1 MDWTN
6 LIADEDWWLD
16 KHYTPGRGGRR
27 IDKTIIHHN
36 AGRLSLKGC
45 YDVWQTRPA
54 SAHYQ
59 VDVDGR
65 IGQYVHD
72 WDTSWN
78 AANTDA
84 NQTSIGIEHANSGDA
99 SSPVTGAT
107 LESGAHLVA
116 AVHRRYD
123 LGRPAWLV
131 NVFPHNHYTQTG
143 CPGHLA
149 GSQNSAYM
157 ARAQAWY
164 DAMGSGTTPTTP
176 SPQEDD
182 MALTEDDITRIA
194 AKVTDGLRIGPSG
207 QQATLASFVHAA
219 ARDSAAAL
227 RAVEALRADLAKV
240 ASGGVSA
247 DAIVDAVV
255 ARIKASR

>member
-6 LIADEDWWLD
+6 LIADENWWME
-16 KHYTPGRGGRR
+16 KHFTPGRGGRR
-27 IDKTIIHHN
+27 ITKTVIHHN
-36 AGRLSLKGC
+36 AGRLSIKGC
-45 YDVWQTRPA
+45 YDVWQTRQA

-59 VDVDGR
+59 VDAYGR

-72 WDTSWN
+72 SDTAWH
-78 AANTDA
+78 AANNDA
-84 NQTSIGIEHANSGDA
+84 NATSIGIEHANSGDA
-99 SSPVTGAT
+99 SSPVTAET
-107 LESGAHLVA
+107 LEAGAHLVA
-116 AVHRRYD
+116 AIHRHYD

-164 DAMGSGTTPTTP
+164 DAIGSGTIPTP

-182 MALTEDDITRIA
+182 MALTDDDLDRIA
-194 AKVTDGLRIGPSG
+194 RRVLDTMKGGPG
-207 QQATLASFVHAA
+207 KATAFSYLDAA

-227 RAVEALRADLAKV
+227 RAVEALRADVAKV
-240 ASGGVSA
+240 AGGGVSA

-255 ARIKASR
+255 ARIKASS

>member
-84 NQTSIGIEHANSGDA
+84 NQTSIAIEHANSTTPD
-99 SSPVTGAT
+99 SPVTGAT

-131 NVFPHNHYTQTG
+131 NVFPHNHYTSTG

-149 GSQNSAYM
+149 GSQNAAYM

-164 DAMGSGTTPTTP
+164 DAIGSGTIPTP

-182 MALTEDDITRIA
+182 MALTDDDLDRIA
-194 AKVTDGLRIGPSG
+194 RRVLDTMKGGPG
-207 QQATLASFVHAA
+207 KATAFSYLDAA

>member
-84 NQTSIGIEHANSGDA
+84 NQTSIAIEHANSTTPD
-99 SSPVTGAT
+99 SPVTGAT

-116 AVHRRYD
+116 AIHRHYD

-182 MALTEDDITRIA
+182 MALTDDDITRIA

>member
-84 NQTSIGIEHANSGDA
+84 NQTSIAIEHANSTTPD
-99 SSPVTGAT
+99 SPVTGAT

-149 GSQNSAYM
+149 GSQNAAYM

-164 DAMGSGTTPTTP
+164 DAIGSGTIPTP

-182 MALTEDDITRIA
+182 MALTDDDITRIA

>member
-6 LIADEDWWLD
+6 LTADENWWMD
-16 KHYTPGRGGRR
+16 RHFTPGRGGRR
-27 IDKTIIHHN
+27 ITKTVIHHN
-36 AGRLSLKGC
+36 AGRLSIKGC

-59 VDVDGR
+59 VDADGR

-72 WDTSWN
+72 SDTAWHAANN
-78 AANTDA
+78 AANA
-84 NQTSIGIEHANSGDA
+84 TSIGIEHANSGDA
-99 SSPVTGAT
+99 SSPVTAET
-107 LESGAHLVA
+107 LEAGAHLVA
-116 AVHRRYD
+116 AIHRHYD

-182 MALTEDDITRIA
+182 MALTEIEIQQIASRII
-194 AKVTDGLRIGPSG
+194 DGTPMGPER
-207 QQATLASFVHAA
+207 ATLASYLAA
-219 ARDSAAAL
+219 ARRDAGAALAEVKAL
-227 RAVEALRADLAKV
+227 RAELAGR
-240 ASGGVSA
+240 GGVDPA
-247 DAIVDAVV
+247 AVAAELIKQLG
-255 ARIKASR
+255 ARP

>member
-6 LIADEDWWLD
+6 LIADENWWME
-16 KHYTPGRGGRR
+16 KHFTPGRGGRR
-27 IDKTIIHHN
+27 ITKTVIHHN
-36 AGRLSLKGC
+36 AGRLSIKGC
-45 YDVWQTRPA
+45 YDVWQTRQA

-59 VDVDGR
+59 VDAYGR

-72 WDTSWN
+72 SDTAWH
-78 AANTDA
+78 AANNDA
-84 NQTSIGIEHANSGDA
+84 NATSIGIEHANSGDA
-99 SSPVTGAT
+99 SSPVTAET
-107 LESGAHLVA
+107 LEAGAHLVA
-116 AVHRRYD
+116 AIHRHYD

-164 DAMGSGTTPTTP
+164 DAIGSGTIPTP

-182 MALTEDDITRIA
+182 MALTDDDLDRIA
-194 AKVTDGLRIGPSG
+194 RRVLDTMKGGPG
-207 QQATLASFVHAA
+207 KATAFSYLDAA

-240 ASGGVSA
+240 ADGGVSA

-255 ARIKASR
+255 ARIKASS

>member
-6 LIADEDWWLD
+6 LIADENWWME
-16 KHYTPGRGGRR
+16 KHFTPGRGGRR
-27 IDKTIIHHN
+27 ITKTVIHHN
-36 AGRLSLKGC
+36 AGRLSIKGC
-45 YDVWQTRPA
+45 YDVWQTRQA

-59 VDVDGR
+59 VDAYGR

-72 WDTSWN
+72 SDTAWH
-78 AANTDA
+78 AANNDA
-84 NQTSIGIEHANSGDA
+84 NATSIGIEHANSGDA
-99 SSPVTGAT
+99 SSPVTAET
-107 LESGAHLVA
+107 LEAGAHLVA
-116 AVHRRYD
+116 AIHRHYD

-182 MALTEDDITRIA
+182 MALTEIEIQQIASRII
-194 AKVTDGLRIGPSG
+194 DGTPMGPER
-207 QQATLASFVHAA
+207 ATLASYLAA
-219 ARDSAAAL
+219 ARRDAGAALAEVKAL
-227 RAVEALRADLAKV
+227 RAELAGG
-240 ASGGVSA
+240 GGVDPA
-247 DAIVDAVV
+247 AVAAELIKQLG
-255 ARIKASR
+255 ARSQ

>member
-6 LIADEDWWLD
+6 LIADENWWME
-16 KHYTPGRGGRR
+16 KHFTPGRGGRR
-27 IDKTIIHHN
+27 ITKTVIHHN
-36 AGRLSLKGC
+36 AGRLSIKGC
-45 YDVWQTRPA
+45 YDVWQTRQA

-59 VDVDGR
+59 VDADGR

-72 WDTSWN
+72 SDTAWH
-78 AANTDA
+78 AANNDA
-84 NQTSIGIEHANSGDA
+84 NATSIGIEHANSGDA
-99 SSPVTGAT
+99 SSPVTSET
-107 LESGAHLVA
+107 LEAGAHLVA
-116 AVHRRYD
+116 AIHRHYD

-131 NVFPHNHYTQTG
+131 NVFPHNHYTSTG

-182 MALTEDDITRIA
+182 MALTEIEIQQIASRII
-194 AKVTDGLRIGPSG
+194 DGTPMGPER
-207 QQATLASFVHAA
+207 ATLASYLAA
-219 ARDSAAAL
+219 ARRDAGAALAEVKAL
-227 RAVEALRADLAKV
+227 RAELAEL
-240 ASGGVSA
+240 AGGGGVDPA
-247 DAIVDAVV
+247 AVAAELIKQLG
-255 ARIKASR
+255 ARSQ

>member
-6 LIADEDWWLD
+6 LTADENWWMD
-16 KHYTPGRGGRR
+16 RHFTPGRGGRR
-27 IDKTIIHHN
+27 ITKTVIHHN
-36 AGRLSLKGC
+36 AGRLSIKGC
-45 YDVWQTRPA
+45 YDVWQTRRA

-59 VDVDGR
+59 VDADGR

-72 WDTSWN
+72 SDTAWH
-78 AANTDA
+78 AANNDA
-84 NQTSIGIEHANSGDA
+84 NATSIGIEHANSGDA
-99 SSPVTGAT
+99 SSPVTAET

-116 AVHRRYD
+116 AIHRHYD

-182 MALTEDDITRIA
+182 MALTEIEIQQIASRII
-194 AKVTDGLRIGPSG
+194 DGTPMGPER
-207 QQATLASFVHAA
+207 ATLASYLAA
-219 ARDSAAAL
+219 ARRDAGAALAEVKAL
-227 RAVEALRADLAKV
+227 RAELAGR
-240 ASGGVSA
+240 GGVDPA
-247 DAIVDAVV
+247 AVAAELIKQLG
-255 ARIKASR
+255 ARP

>member
-6 LIADEDWWLD
+6 LIADENWWME
-16 KHYTPGRGGRR
+16 KHFTPGRGGRR
-27 IDKTIIHHN
+27 ITKTVIHHN
-36 AGRLSLKGC
+36 AGRLSIKGC
-45 YDVWQTRPA
+45 YDVWQTRQA

-59 VDVDGR
+59 VDADGR

-72 WDTSWN
+72 SDTAWH
-78 AANTDA
+78 AANNDA
-84 NQTSIGIEHANSGDA
+84 NATSIGIEHANSGDA
-99 SSPVTGAT
+99 SSPVTSET
-107 LESGAHLVA
+107 LEAGAHLVA
-116 AVHRRYD
+116 AIHRHYD

-131 NVFPHNHYTQTG
+131 NVFPHNHYTSTG

-182 MALTEDDITRIA
+182 MALTEIEIQQIASRII
-194 AKVTDGLRIGPSG
+194 DGTPMGPER
-207 QQATLASFVHAA
+207 ATLASYLAA
-219 ARDSAAAL
+219 ARRDAGAALAEVKAL
-227 RAVEALRADLAKV
+227 RAELAGR
-240 ASGGVSA
+240 GGVDPA
-247 DAIVDAVV
+247 AVAAELIKQLG
-255 ARIKASR
+255 ARP

>member
-84 NQTSIGIEHANSGDA
+84 NQTSIAIEHANSTTPD
-99 SSPVTGAT
+99 SPVTGAT

-116 AVHRRYD
+116 AIHRHYD

-149 GSQNSAYM
+149 GSQNAAYM

-164 DAMGSGTTPTTP
+164 DAIGSGTIPTP

-182 MALTEDDITRIA
+182 MALTDDDLDRIA
-194 AKVTDGLRIGPSG
+194 RRVLDTMKGGPG
-207 QQATLASFVHAA
+207 KATAFSYLDAA